1 MISSTSYDYERFT
14 RPLYSYAE
22 ADRLAEVPRGT
33 SNRWVKGY
41 RYWNEYGERVA
52 QPSVTAGSS
61 DKEQGAVS
69 FFDLIGV
76 KAIDGLRKA
85 GFSLNSIRTVVNYCQ
100 DQLGVE
106 YPLVTYRFKVD
117 RRQIFIEAGNG
128 QLENVLGNRGMLAWN
143 DVLDPFLE
151 TIDYYQDF
159 ARRWWPRGKGIKVV
173 VDPDYGFGFP
183 VIAGSGVRTEIIAE
197 RRRAGDDYE
206 EIAYDFGVSIP
217 EVEDALRYEMPY
229 AA

>member
-1 MISSTSYDYERFT
+1 MIGSTSYEYERFT

-33 SNRWVKGY
+33 SSRWVKGY
-41 RYWNEYGERVA
+41 RYWNEYGERIA
-52 QPSVTAGSS
+52 QPSVTAGIGS
-61 DKEQGAVS
+61 EIQGAVS

-85 GFSLNSIRTVVNYCQ
+85 GFSLKSIRTIVNYCQ
-100 DQLGVE
+100 DRLRVE
-106 YPLVTYRFKVD
+106 YPLVTYRFKAD
-117 RRQIFIEAGNG
+117 RRQIFIEADDE
-128 QLENVLGNRGMLAWN
+128 QLENVLDDRGMLAFN
-143 DVLDPFLE
+143 AVLDPFLE
-151 TIDYYQDF
+151 TIDYHQEF
-159 ARRWWPRGKGIKVV
+159 AQRWWPRGRKVKVV

-197 RRRAGDDYE
+197 RRRAGDDYR

-217 EVEDALRYEMPY
+217 EVEDALRYEMPN